1 MKETSKGI
9 WRLRVYVGDDPVSRS
24 PAQRQRRF
32 RGTETQAR
40 KALVSFQSDVQR
52 EPKFDKGQAT
62 VGELLDRWL
71 EHIEALGKARPKTL
85 YEYRNK
91 IERNPARPGTREGF
105 ERCSVRLRPRSYRR
119 TPPTGSSGRCAQWKE
134 RDLFRATGD
143 STPAPRAARMR
154 IPTTEQLRLSS
165 LLLRSTTLF
174 SAPP

>member
-1 MKETSKGI
+1 LA
-9 WRLRVYVGDDPVSRS
+9 LRVYVGDDPVSRS
-24 PAQRQRRF
+24 PVQRQRRF

-40 KALVSFQSDVQR
+40 KALSTLQNEVQR
-52 EPKFDKGQAT
+52 EPKFDKGEAT
-62 VGELLDRWL
+62 VGEILDRWL

-91 IERNPARPGTREGF
+91 IEKKPSKTGDPGGIRAVLGQTP
-105 ERCSVRLRPRSYRR
+105 PRSHGR

-143 STPAPRAARMR
+143 STAAPRAARMR
-154 IPTTEQLRLSS
+154 IPTTEQLRPSS